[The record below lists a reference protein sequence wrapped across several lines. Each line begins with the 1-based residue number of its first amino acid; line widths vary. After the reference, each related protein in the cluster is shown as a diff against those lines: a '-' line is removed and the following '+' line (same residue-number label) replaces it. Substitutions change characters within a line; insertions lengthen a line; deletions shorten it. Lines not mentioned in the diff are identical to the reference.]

1 MGNNHGPFLEF
12 LLEKSPEICINVEP
26 LYELYNPGHLL
37 DYIALRYHNYRNYLN
52 GYLSRLQ
59 ELEAKGQIEILKV
72 HHQRFGNLYNDT
84 HSYVV
89 WRPL

>member
-26 LYELYNPGHLL
+26 LHEFYSSGCLL
-37 DYIALRYHNYRNYLN
+37 DYLALRYHNYRNYLS

-59 ELEAKGQIEILKV
+59 GLEAKSRIEILKM
-72 HHQRFGNLYNDT
+72 HQQFGNLYNDT
-84 HSYVV
+84 HSYVI